1 MSAAGVRTTYVAAVA
16 TISTGDR
23 RSLPPPPESAIIQ
36 AGRDTAG
43 VRCMLAP
50 PG

>member
-1 MSAAGVRTTYVAAVA
+1 MCAAGVRITYVAAVA

-23 RSLPPPPESAIIQ
+23 RSPPFPPESAIIH

-43 VRCMLAP
+43 VRYMLAP
-50 PG
+50 R